1 MIATVTHILPLAHIR
16 RARMLPG
23 RGRIL
28 ARVGQEV
35 NAAYVVAEA
44 DLPGS
49 HILVDV
55 RRILGLRRAEQAHR
69 LIERK
74 VGERVEKGDIL
85 AQTGGL
91 LPKVIRA
98 PLDSTIVSIQRG
110 QILLEKA
117 GEHFELKAGLNGI
130 VMEVLAER
138 GVVIETHGALIQGVW
153 GNGQINSGMLQF
165 AVSQAD
171 EEIHRANLDM
181 SLRGSIVVGGFIHK
195 ADALDA
201 AEELPL
207 RGLIVGSISAALIS
221 AAQKCTVPIMVTEG
235 FGQIHM
241 NRAAFRL
248 LKTHE
253 KREVS
258 INTTWNPEIGERP
271 EVVVPLPSQ
280 GQPPMDAVEFTVGQT
295 VRILSTPYAGEVGT
309 LTAIRPGRVTLPGG
323 LRAQIAEI
331 RLENN
336 QQISLPLANLDVLE

>member
-1 MIATVTHILPLAHIR
+1 MIAPVTHIVPLAHIR
-16 RARMLPG
+16 RARMLPSK
-23 RGRIL
+23 GRIL

-55 RRILGLRRAEQAHR
+55 RRIFGIKRAEQAHR

-98 PLDSTIVSIQRG
+98 PVNATIVAIQRG
-110 QILLEKA
+110 QILLEKP
-117 GEHFELKAGLNGI
+117 GEHFELKAGLNGVI
-130 VMEVLAER
+130 SEVLAER
-138 GVVIETHGALIQGVW
+138 GVIVETHGALIQGVW
-153 GNGQINSGMLQF
+153 GNGQINGGLLQF
-165 AVSQAD
+165 AVSQPD

-207 RGLIVGSISAALIS
+207 RGLIVGSISAALIT
-221 AAQKCTVPIMVTEG
+221 AAQKSAVPIMVTEG
-235 FGQIHM
+235 FGQIPM

-253 KREVS
+253 KRETA
-258 INTTWNPEIGERP
+258 INANWNPEFGERP
-271 EVVVPLPSQ
+271 EIVVPLPSQ
-280 GQPPMDAVEFTVGQT
+280 GQTPLDVVEFSVGQT
-295 VRILSTPYAGEVGT
+295 VRILSAPYSGEIGT
-309 LTAIRPGRVTLPGG
+309 LVAIRPGRVTLPGG
-323 LRAQIAEI
+323 LRAQVGEI

-336 QQISLPLANLDVLE
+336 QQISLPLTNLDVLE

>member
-1 MIATVTHILPLAHIR
+1 MIAPVTHILPLAHIR

-23 RGRIL
+23 KGRIL

-49 HILVDV
+49 HVLVDV

-74 VGERVEKGDIL
+74 VGEKVEKGDIL
-85 AQTGGL
+85 AQTGGI

-98 PLDSTIVSIQRG
+98 PVNSTIVAIQRG

-117 GEHFELKAGLNGI
+117 GVHYELKAGLNG
-130 VMEVLAER
+130 VVSEVLSER
-138 GVVIETHGALIQGVW
+138 GVVVETHGALIQGVW
-153 GNGQINSGMLQF
+153 GNGQINGGLLQF
-165 AVSQAD
+165 AVTQPD

-181 SLRGSIVVGGFIHK
+181 SLRGSIVVGGFINK

-207 RGLIVGSISAALIS
+207 RGLVLGSISAGLIA
-221 AAQKCTVPIMVTEG
+221 AAQKCTIPIMVTEG
-235 FGQIHM
+235 FGQIPM

-253 KREVS
+253 RRETS
-258 INTTWNPEIGERP
+258 INTLWNPEFGERP
-271 EVVVPLPSQ
+271 EIVVSLPSQ
-280 GQPPMDAVEFTVGQT
+280 GQTPMDVVEFTVGQT
-295 VRILSTPYAGEVGT
+295 VRILSAPYSGEIGT
-309 LTAIRPGRVTLPGG
+309 LVAIRPGRVTLPGG
-323 LRAQIAEI
+323 LRVQVAEI

>member
-1 MIATVTHILPLAHIR
+1 MIAPVTHILPLAHIR

-23 RGRIL
+23 KGRIL

-49 HILVDV
+49 HVLVDV

-74 VGERVEKGDIL
+74 VGEKVEKGDIL
-85 AQTGGL
+85 AQTGGI

-98 PLDSTIVSIQRG
+98 PVNSTIVSIQRG
-110 QILLEKA
+110 QILLEKP
-117 GEHFELKAGLNGI
+117 GVHYELKAGLNGVI
-130 VMEVLAER
+130 SEVLSER
-138 GVVIETHGALIQGVW
+138 GVVVETHGALIQGVW
-153 GNGQINSGMLQF
+153 GNGQINGGLLQF
-165 AVSQAD
+165 AVTQPD

-181 SLRGSIVVGGFIHK
+181 SLRGSIVVGGFINK

-207 RGLIVGSISAALIS
+207 RGLVLGSISAGLIA
-221 AAQKCTVPIMVTEG
+221 AAQKCTIPIMVTEG
-235 FGQIHM
+235 FGQIPM

-253 KREVS
+253 RRETS
-258 INTTWNPEIGERP
+258 INTLWNPEFGERP
-271 EVVVPLPSQ
+271 EIVVSLPSQ
-280 GQPPMDAVEFTVGQT
+280 GQTPMDVVEFTVGQT
-295 VRILSTPYAGEVGT
+295 VRILSAPYSGEIGT
-309 LTAIRPGRVTLPGG
+309 LVAIRPGRVTLPGG
-323 LRAQIAEI
+323 LRVQVAEI

>member
-1 MIATVTHILPLAHIR
+1 MIAPVTHILPLAHIR

-23 RGRIL
+23 KGRIL

-49 HILVDV
+49 HVLVDV

-74 VGERVEKGDIL
+74 VGEKVEKGDIL
-85 AQTGGL
+85 AQTGGI

-98 PLDSTIVSIQRG
+98 PVNSTIVAIQRG

-117 GEHFELKAGLNGI
+117 GVHYELKAGLNG
-130 VMEVLAER
+130 VVSEVLSER
-138 GVVIETHGALIQGVW
+138 GVVVETHGALIQGVW
-153 GNGQINSGMLQF
+153 GNGQINGGLLQF
-165 AVSQAD
+165 AVAQPD

-181 SLRGSIVVGGFIHK
+181 SLRGSIVVGGFINK

-207 RGLIVGSISAALIS
+207 RGLVLGSISAGLIA
-221 AAQKCTVPIMVTEG
+221 AAQKCTIPIMVTEG
-235 FGQIHM
+235 FGQIPM

-253 KREVS
+253 RRETS
-258 INTTWNPEIGERP
+258 INTLWNPEFGERP
-271 EVVVPLPSQ
+271 EIVVSLPSQ
-280 GQPPMDAVEFTVGQT
+280 GQTPMDVVEFTVGQT
-295 VRILSTPYAGEVGT
+295 VRILSAPYSGEIGT
-309 LTAIRPGRVTLPGG
+309 LVAIRPGRVTLPGG
-323 LRAQIAEI
+323 LRVQVAEI